1 MGGNATILPPTER
14 DFKKIRKVFKSEPL
28 KKTLISR
35 YYKG

>member
-28 KKTLISR
+28 KKH
-35 YYKG
+35 